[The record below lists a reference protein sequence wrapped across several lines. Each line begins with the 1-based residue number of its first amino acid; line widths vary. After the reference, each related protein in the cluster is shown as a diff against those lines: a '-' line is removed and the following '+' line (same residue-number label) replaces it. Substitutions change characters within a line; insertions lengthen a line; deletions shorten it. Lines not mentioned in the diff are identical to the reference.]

1 MRPTVFER
9 LGGFA
14 KVRLLVSEF
23 YDRVLESPTLAPYFA
38 GVDMRRLVDHQTKFF
53 SSIMGG
59 PATFTDEHLE
69 RAHRHLNIL
78 PEHFDEVGEVLA
90 ETLEDADI
98 DAAIVERIMAQ
109 VMAVRHRIIAR
120 AGTMTARSA

>member
-1 MRPTVFER
+1 MQPTAFAR

-23 YDRVLESPTLAPYFA
+23 YDRVLETPRLSPYFR

-69 RAHRHLNIL
+69 RAHRHLRIT
-78 PEHFDEVGEVLA
+78 PEHFDEMGEVLA
-90 ETLEDADI
+90 DTLEDAGVD
-98 DAAIVERIMAQ
+98 DAIIERIIGQ
-109 VMAVRHRIIAR
+109 FTAVRERIVNS
-120 AGTMTARSA
+120 AGTITARSA